1 MEYARGT
8 AKAALQKIMKAK
20 KRPFAVYA
28 FIIFCKAALA
38 VPHAQDKKG
47 EYKKALPVCFE
58 NLLK

>member
-38 VPHAQDKKG
+38 VPRA
-47 EYKKALPVCFE
+47 
-58 NLLK
+58 